1 MFWIIRTKWSWKNN
15 FVSKIKSFLIQNIN
29 KFVRIS
35 ILTGLYGA
43 TSGTAYINGKNISN
57 EMNEIRKEIG
67 ICPQFDIQWD
77 TLTPYE
83 HVIFYARLK
92 GISKEHEKQHSVIIL
107 YFLYIF
113 WY

>member
-1 MFWIIRTKWSWKNN
+1 
-15 FVSKIKSFLIQNIN
+15 
-29 KFVRIS
+29 
-35 ILTGLYGA
+35 
-43 TSGTAYINGKNISN
+43 
-57 EMNEIRKEIG
+57 MNEIRKEIG

-107 YFLYIF
+107 YFLLYFLVLNVFSLLVGFIRTSWF
-113 WY
+113 T